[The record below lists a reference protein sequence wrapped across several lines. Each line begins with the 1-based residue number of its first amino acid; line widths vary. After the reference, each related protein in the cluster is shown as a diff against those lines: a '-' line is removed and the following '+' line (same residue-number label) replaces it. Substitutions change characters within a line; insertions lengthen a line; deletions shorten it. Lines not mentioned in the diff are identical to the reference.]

1 VPNEIRIDGLAQ
13 FSRNL
18 KKLDADLPKM
28 LRLGLNDAVN
38 VVLDYARPRVPSR
51 SGKARRSLRA
61 SSTRTKAR
69 ITAGGKRAP
78 YYPWLDF
85 GGKGPNNRPAKR
97 PFYTDGRYLWKG
109 FIVKRDEV
117 NAALVR
123 AMVSTA
129 GAAGIDVTS

>member
-1 VPNEIRIDGLAQ
+1 MPGEIRVDGLAE

-18 KKLDADLPKM
+18 RKLDSDLPKM
-28 LRLGLNDAVN
+28 LRLGMNDAIN

-61 SSTRTKAR
+61 KSTRTKAR

-97 PFYTDGRYLWKG
+97 PFYVDGRYLWKG
-109 FIVKRDEV
+109 FIVKRDEF
-117 NAALVR
+117 NAALTR
-123 AMVSTA
+123 ALVNTA
-129 GAAGIDVTS
+129 EAAGVDVD